1 MNIKLMLLKLFKW
14 PVFFVVLLFVL
25 VLGTELLVSS
35 WGDQKLLAGALQGIL
50 PFAKYGLFGLMGAT
64 LISIIAALHKLWF
77 WNKGEGDR
85 CRRCDGITVYKP
97 DGRYG
102 PYFKCL
108 ACNANEKSLNL

>member
-14 PVFFVVLLFVL
+14 PLFFVVLFFVL
-25 VLGTELLVSS
+25 ALGAELLVSS
-35 WGDQKLLAGALQGIL
+35 WGDQKLLAGALKGIL
-50 PFAKYGLFGLMGAT
+50 PLLKYGLLGLVAAIV
-64 LISIIAALHKLWF
+64 ISTILSLHKLWV

-85 CRRCDGITVYKP
+85 CYRCDGITVYKP

-108 ACNANEKSLNL
+108 ACNANEKALNL